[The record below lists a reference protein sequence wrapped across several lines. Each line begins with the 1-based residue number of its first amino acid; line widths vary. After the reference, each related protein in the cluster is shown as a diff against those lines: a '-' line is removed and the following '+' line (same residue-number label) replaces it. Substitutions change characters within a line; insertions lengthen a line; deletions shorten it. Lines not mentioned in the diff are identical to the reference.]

1 MPSRLSCTHTLSA
14 PYTPKLSTCTLA
26 ISTLST
32 SSRTDRADGGV
43 EELPCELG
51 HYSGTP
57 MLLVLTTVSP
67 FWSVLSDYPED
78 DAVVLTPD

>member
-1 MPSRLSCTHTLSA
+1 
-14 PYTPKLSTCTLA
+14 
-26 ISTLST
+26 
-32 SSRTDRADGGV
+32 
-43 EELPCELG
+43 
-51 HYSGTP
+51 

>member
-1 MPSRLSCTHTLSA
+1 MPFRERREGHDPAGSVE
-14 PYTPKLSTCTLA
+14 
-26 ISTLST
+26 
-32 SSRTDRADGGV
+32 DADGGV

-51 HYSGTP
+51 DDSGTP